1 MSMVKKDYYEILGVA
16 KGASKEEIKAA
27 YRKLALK
34 YHPDKNPN
42 NKEAE
47 EKFKE
52 AAQAYEVLSD
62 EKKRAQY
69 DQYGHAADNFGQ
81 GGFNS
86 QEDIFSNFSDI
97 FESMFGG
104 GNTRSRRSA
113 QTGPEP
119 QRGHDRHQ
127 VLEITL
133 KESFEGC
140 NKDVGYYRLFSCEEC
155 AGKGMKKGTSFNSC
169 ETCKGHGQI
178 QYRQGFF
185 VYAQPCDKC
194 NGNGYIIKDPCSIC
208 HGTSRKQKYDQFS
221 ISVPKG
227 IADEMEL
234 RISGKGDAGIY
245 GGPAGDLFIKI
256 NVKDDKKFKRVGND
270 LECNVMLTYPQLVF
284 GAQIE
289 IESIDG
295 TKEIIKIPKGCA
307 VGEKIIVA
315 GKGFNS
321 LKSKVVG
328 KLIVTTQCY
337 VPKKISEEQ
346 RKLLENY
353 DEISK
358 DIDEESGS
366 IKSFFKKFLG

>member
-1 MSMVKKDYYEILGVA
+1 M
-16 KGASKEEIKAA
+16 
-27 YRKLALK
+27 
-34 YHPDKNPN
+34 
-42 NKEAE
+42 
-47 EKFKE
+47 
-52 AAQAYEVLSD
+52 
-62 EKKRAQY
+62 
-69 DQYGHAADNFGQ
+69 
-81 GGFNS
+81 
-86 QEDIFSNFSDI
+86 
-97 FESMFGG
+97 
-104 GNTRSRRSA
+104 
-113 QTGPEP
+113 
-119 QRGHDRHQ
+119 
-127 VLEITL
+127 
-133 KESFEGC
+133 
-140 NKDVGYYRLFSCEEC
+140 
-155 AGKGMKKGTSFNSC
+155 
-169 ETCKGHGQI
+169 
-178 QYRQGFF
+178 
-185 VYAQPCDKC
+185 
-194 NGNGYIIKDPCSIC
+194 
-208 HGTSRKQKYDQFS
+208 
-221 ISVPKG
+221 PKG

-366 IKSFFKKFLG
+366 IKTFFKKFLG